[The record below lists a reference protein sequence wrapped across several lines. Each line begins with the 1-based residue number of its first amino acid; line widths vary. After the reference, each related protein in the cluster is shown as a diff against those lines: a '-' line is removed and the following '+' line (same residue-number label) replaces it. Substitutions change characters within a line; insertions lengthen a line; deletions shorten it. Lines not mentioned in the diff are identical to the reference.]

1 MSNQGKTYFF
11 NICQHWT
18 YLYPLIEEEVEEVH
32 ASIVQT
38 LAALACEEP

>member
-18 YLYPLIEEEVEEVH
+18 YLYPLIEEEVH